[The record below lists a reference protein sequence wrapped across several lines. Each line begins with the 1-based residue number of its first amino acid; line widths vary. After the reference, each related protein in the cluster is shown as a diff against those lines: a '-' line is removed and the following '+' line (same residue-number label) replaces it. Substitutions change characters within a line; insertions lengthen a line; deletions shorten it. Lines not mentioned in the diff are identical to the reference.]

1 MKKKTLIFLS
11 FAFSVLL
18 LLSCAEKQEQDITRP
33 ADYAAYL
40 TPRTDAA
47 LQKCNE
53 EIAFW
58 KNKQSRTPD
67 SETCK
72 LRIAGLLSSRFML
85 TGRIEDIFASD
96 SLYRVVLASSGNE
109 NASVHRAL
117 AANAITQHQFG
128 EAYQQIQ
135 KALAIGEGKASS
147 LFMLTDVD
155 LELGDYGGAK
165 RALNKIATR
174 NFFPYIIRKAKIKDH
189 EGDLDSAIVLMET
202 ALIKAK
208 DNASLSL
215 WTKSNLADMYGHA
228 GRIAEAYQLYLDILK
243 TNPDDDYALK
253 GIAWIAFSHD
263 HRYAEARRMAQ
274 YINQKRAT
282 PDMHLLL
289 AKIAGAENNVG
300 EKMKE
305 LHLFNSL
312 ANQPCYGD
320 MYNKYLALMEVEDF
334 SNPAKTIVLAK
345 REIQN
350 RPTPQSYDLL
360 AWGYFH
366 EGKYA
371 EALEIAEDFLVDKTF
386 EPDVFFHLGL
396 IYQANGQTGK
406 ARMYLRRAE
415 KSAFELGP
423 EVTRKIKEALTNS

>member
-1 MKKKTLIFLS
+1 MKKKTLLFLS
-11 FAFSVLL
+11 LAFSILL
-18 LLSCAEKQEQDITRP
+18 IRCATKPEPDITRP

-40 TPRTDAA
+40 LPHPDAA

-53 EIAFW
+53 EIMFW
-58 KNKQSRTPD
+58 ESKQLRTPD
-67 SETCK
+67 SETCQ

-85 TGRIEDIFASD
+85 TGRMEDIFASD
-96 SLYRVVLASSGNE
+96 SLYRAVLGASGNE

-128 EAYQQIQ
+128 RAYQQIQ
-135 KALAIGEGKASS
+135 EALAIGEGRASS

-155 LELGDYGGAK
+155 LELGDYAGAK
-165 RALNKIATR
+165 RALNRIAAR
-174 NFFPYIIRKAKIKDH
+174 NFFPYIIRQAKIKDH
-189 EGDLDSAIVLMET
+189 EGDLDSAIVLMEM
-202 ALIKAK
+202 ALAKAK

-215 WTKSNLADMYGHA
+215 WTKSNLADMLGHA
-228 GRIAEAYQLYLDILK
+228 GRVREAYQLYLDILK
-243 TNPDDDYALK
+243 TNPDYDYALK

-263 HRYAEARRMAQ
+263 HRYGEARRIAQ

-289 AKIAGAENNVG
+289 AKIFGAENKVA
-300 EKMKE
+300 EKTKE
-305 LHLFNSL
+305 LQLFDSL
-312 ANQPCYGD
+312 ANSPRYGD
-320 MYNKYLALMEVEDF
+320 MYNKYLALMQVEDF
-334 SNPAKTIVLAK
+334 SNPAKTIALAK

-371 EALEIAEDFLVDKTF
+371 EALAVAEDFLVDKTF
-386 EPDVFFHLGL
+386 EPDVLFHLGM
-396 IYQANGQTGK
+396 IYQANGQTAKG
-406 ARMYLRRAE
+406 RGYLRSAE

-423 EVTRKIKEALTNS
+423 AVTQKIKEALGNS

>member
-1 MKKKTLIFLS
+1 MKKKTLLFLS
-11 FAFSVLL
+11 LACSVLL
-18 LLSCAEKQEQDITRP
+18 ILGCAEKQERDITHP
-33 ADYAAYL
+33 ADYAVYIA
-40 TPRTDAA
+40 PRADAA
-47 LQKCNE
+47 LQECNE
-53 EIAFW
+53 EITFW
-58 KNKQSRTPD
+58 KNKQLRTPD

-96 SLYRVVLASSGNE
+96 SLYRSVLAASGNE
-109 NASVHRAL
+109 NASVHRAM

-155 LELGDYGGAK
+155 LELGDYAGAK

-202 ALIKAK
+202 ALAKAK

-228 GRIAEAYQLYLDILK
+228 GRVDEAYRLYLDILK
-243 TNPDDDYALK
+243 TNPDYDYALK

-263 HRYAEARRMAQ
+263 HRYAEARHIVQ

-289 AKIAGAENNVG
+289 AKIAGAENNMA
-300 EKMKE
+300 EKIKE
-305 LHLFNSL
+305 LHVFDSL
-312 ANQPCYGD
+312 ANSPRYGD
-320 MYNKYLALMEVEDF
+320 MYNKYLALMQVEDF
-334 SNPAKTIVLAK
+334 SNPAKTIALAK

-371 EALEIAEDFLVDKTF
+371 EALEVAEDFLVDKTF
-386 EPDVFFHLGL
+386 EPDVLFHLGM
-396 IYQANGQTGK
+396 IYKANGQTGK
-406 ARMYLRRAE
+406 ARTYLRSAE

-423 EVTRKIKEALTNS
+423 AVTQKIKDALGNS

>member
-11 FAFSVLL
+11 QAFSVLL
-18 LLSCAEKQEQDITRP
+18 ILGCAEKQEHDITHP

-40 TPRTDAA
+40 SPHTDGA

-58 KNKQSRTPD
+58 KNKQSHTPD

-72 LRIAGLLSSRFML
+72 LRVAGLLSSRFML

-96 SLYRVVLASSGNE
+96 SLHRSVLAASGNE

-155 LELGDYGGAK
+155 LELGDYAGAK

-174 NFFPYIIRKAKIKDH
+174 NFFPYIIRQAKIKDH

-202 ALIKAK
+202 ALAKTK

-228 GRIAEAYQLYLDILK
+228 GRIQEAYQLYLEILK
-243 TNPDDDYALK
+243 TNPDYDYALK

-263 HRYAEARRMAQ
+263 HRYAEARRIAQ
-274 YINQKRAT
+274 YIDQKRAT

-289 AKIAGAENNVG
+289 AKIAAAENNAS
-300 EKMKE
+300 EKMKQ
-305 LHLFNSL
+305 LHVFDSL
-312 ANQPCYGD
+312 ANHPRYGD
-320 MYNKYLALMEVEDF
+320 MYNKYLALMQVEDF
-334 SNPAKTIVLAK
+334 SNPAKTITLAK
-345 REIQN
+345 REIRN

-366 EGKYA
+366 EGKYSQ
-371 EALEIAEDFLVDKTF
+371 ALEVAEDFLVDKTF
-386 EPDVFFHLGL
+386 EPDVLFHLGM

-406 ARMYLRRAE
+406 ARTYLRRAE

-423 EVTRKIKEALTNS
+423 EVTQKIQEALRNS